1 MLALRRGVLAVLAI
15 VSLILPAN
23 GLGADRLNEL
33 QTRFDH
39 ETNSVRKAKLFEQ
52 IGNEQFSDARHASQA
67 HDYKAVAEI
76 MERYRNNARAALNA
90 LKKEHPNAEKQ
101 LSGYKQLQIHI
112 HKGIREVD
120 ESLLVAAEDF
130 QPPLNLV
137 RKDLASMDDELL
149 VLIFPRR
156 PEEKKTNGP
165 MAAAPPGSTN
175 VLDGSMTSPSVN
187 GKPSDQPDTL
197 PSPAQNGSAAAD
209 KETQDQPEMPP
220 EEKPVEKSEMPD
232 MNLKNCL
239 VIAITACTL
248 GANCA
253 GSSTTP
259 QVQQKDYLSPLESD
273 KIRDA
278 ETTNDRIKLFLT
290 FADDRLKKF
299 QYELQHPSSNRH
311 PEMLNALM
319 NGYAGCV
326 DDAADLMQ
334 LGVEKQE
341 NVRAGID
348 LMATKTKEF
357 LEALN
362 RLAEEKIEIET
373 YRDNLND
380 AIEGTRDAMSDA
392 EKAKKSVAPPPVR
405 RKS

>member
-1 MLALRRGVLAVLAI
+1 MFVRRSGVLVMLAAMILAW
-15 VSLILPAN
+15 PA
-23 GLGADRLNEL
+23 GGRAAGQISEL
-33 QTRFDH
+33 QARFDR
-39 ETNSVRKAKLFEQ
+39 EANSVHKAKIFERL
-52 IGNEQFSDARHASQA
+52 GNEQFSDARHASQNR
-67 HDYKAVAEI
+67 DYGTVAEI
-76 MERYRNNARAALNA
+76 MERYRNNARSVLNA

-120 ESLLVAAEDF
+120 ESLVVAPTELR
-130 QPPLNLV
+130 PPLILV
-137 RKDLASMDDELL
+137 RQDLASMDDELL

-156 PEEKKTNGP
+156 PGERKP
-165 MAAAPPGSTN
+165 SAPPAVS
-175 VLDGSMTSPSVN
+175 SPGLAIAPPNPGVSQAA
-187 GKPSDQPDTL
+187 GGD
-197 PSPAQNGSAAAD
+197 SPAQRPEATASPDAA
-209 KETQDQPEMPP
+209 EGESVQP

-232 MNLKNCL
+232 MNIKNCL
-239 VIAITACTL
+239 VLATL
-248 GANCA
+248 TCALGTNC
-253 GSSTTP
+253 GGTP
-259 QVQQKDYLSPLESD
+259 LQPQQRDYLSPLESD

-299 QYELQHPSSNRH
+299 QYELQHPSSNKH

-319 NGYAGCV
+319 NGYVGCV

-348 LMATKTKEF
+348 LMAARTKEF
-357 LEALN
+357 LDILSKM
-362 RLAEEKIEIET
+362 AEEKIEIEI
-373 YRDNLND
+373 YKDNLND
-380 AIEGTRDAMSDA
+380 AIEGTRDAMNDA

-405 RKS
+405 RKG